1 MLGKLVWRY
10 LLSGSFST
18 KLITFISLFGV
29 FIATVALT
37 LTVGIMNGFEN
48 TVREKILQNLP
59 NLVVYTDNFH
69 QSEEVIN
76 FLKTHYGEDIKLAF
90 WVAQYNLI
98 LQKGKKLSQA
108 TVYAGNLKDLQRF
121 LSLEDNLIEGSV
133 SKNGLLIGLK
143 LADQLGIFDVPTK
156 ITLIDPVAIKTP
168 IGFLPKIKHS
178 EVVGIY
184 STHFTVY
191 DGAALADWGT
201 FHKFFKNPTFSVVV
215 QLKNPYEV
223 KKFESVLNREF
234 PSLYTLTWIDSNK
247 EFFGALKLE
256 KLGMALV
263 VGLIVVVAAFN
274 ITSLLL
280 MKVQEKRKDIAIFR
294 SFGIGRGFIFKLFL
308 LQGFLIG
315 FIGATVGLFVALL
328 LAFVSNKYHLIKVP
342 ADVYLTPYMPIEP
355 SLIDCITIFGF
366 VILLSILAA
375 YIPAYRAAK
384 EKIVN
389 ILRNE

>member
-59 NLVVYTDNFH
+59 NLVVYTNNLH

-76 FLKTHYGEDIKLAF
+76 FLKTHYGKDIKLTF

-98 LQKGKKLSQA
+98 LQKGKQLSQA

-121 LSLEDNLIEGSV
+121 LSLKDNLIEGSV

-191 DGAALADWGT
+191 DGAALADWKT

-223 KKFESVLNREF
+223 KKFEGVLHREF

-263 VGLIVVVAAFN
+263 VGLIVVVATFN

-315 FIGATVGLFVALL
+315 LIGATVGLFVALL
-328 LAFVSNKYHLIKVP
+328 LALVSNKYHLIKVP

-366 VILLSILAA
+366 VILLSTLAA

>member
-1 MLGKLVWRY
+1 MLGKIIWRY

-29 FIATVALT
+29 FIATLSLT

-48 TVREKILQNLP
+48 TVKEKILQNLP
-59 NLVVYTDNFH
+59 NLVVYTDNLQ

-76 FLKTHYGEDIKLAF
+76 FLKNHYGKEIKLTF

-98 LQKGKKLSQA
+98 LQKGRKLSQA
-108 TVYAGNLKDLQRF
+108 TVYAGNLKDLQKF
-121 LSLEDNLIEGSV
+121 LSLKENLIEGSI
-133 SKNGLLIGLK
+133 SKNGILVGLK
-143 LADQLGIFDVPTK
+143 LADQLGIFDVPTA
-156 ITLIDPVAIKTP
+156 ITLIDPIAIKTP

-178 EVVGIY
+178 QVVGIY

-191 DGAALADWGT
+191 DQAAIVDWET
-201 FHKFFKNPTFSVVV
+201 FNRFFKNPTFSVVV

-223 KKFESVLNREF
+223 KKIASALNREF

-263 VGLIVVVAAFN
+263 VGLIVVVATFN

-308 LQGFLIG
+308 LQGLVIGLIG
-315 FIGATVGLFVALL
+315 ASAGLSVAML

-355 SLIDCITIFGF
+355 SAIDCISIFGF
-366 VILLSILAA
+366 VILLSTLAA
-375 YIPAYRAAK
+375 YIPAYRASK